1 MPGRSLI
8 GCIAVC
14 VWDLAMSAVPKQ
26 VLSVSQFLD
35 WSQSRRERYELQ
47 DGLAVA
53 LQSERASHRRAKA
66 SAFLALRDAFAKAGL
81 PCHAE
86 ADGGTARIT
95 DKTAY
100 RPDAL
105 VYCGEVL
112 GDETLAVPNPVI
124 VVEVLSPGSA
134 ERDLDGKLAGYFLV
148 QSIQHYLIANP
159 EARRLV
165 HQARAGDGLHTR
177 ILHAGELSLDP
188 PGLKVNVAD
197 LFG

>member
-1 MPGRSLI
+1 
-8 GCIAVC
+8 
-14 VWDLAMSAVPKQ
+14 MSAVPKQ
-26 VLSVSQFLD
+26 ILSVSQFLD
-35 WSQSRRERYELQ
+35 WSQNRRERYELQ
-47 DGLAVA
+47 DGLVVA
-53 LQSERASHRRAKA
+53 LQSGRASRRRAKA
-66 SAFLALRDAFAKAGL
+66 SAFLALREAIAKAGR

-86 ADGGTARIT
+86 VDGGTVRVT

-112 GDETLAVPNPVI
+112 GDETLEVPNPVI
-124 VVEVLSPGSA
+124 VVEVLSPGSSA
-134 ERDLDGKLAGYFLV
+134 ERDLDDKLAGYFLV
-148 QSIQHYLIANP
+148 PAIQHYLIVNP

-197 LFG
+197 FLG